1 MFLQLYLYLFLL
13 LLQIWKCTRVG
24 QTGNWQLIW
33 PIYMPKVGD
42 DTEYASIHHPP
53 STIRQSGTRA
63 ARKSFYPAVDI
74 IFIYVL
80 KCEYESVATLL
91 LARGQSL
98 AARAGGCLST
108 CHTLWQTHSA
118 RLLHTLSGWL
128 AKNPKMYNDE
138 RQKKHAKSPTCA
150 ARRQKTARW
159 TSGQTPR
166 REVSEPQL
174 VYQWHGIKVSI
185 LP

>member
-1 MFLQLYLYLFLL
+1 MYLYLFLL
-13 LLQIWKCTRVG
+13 LLQIWKCTRVV
-24 QTGNWQLIW
+24 QTGNWQLIR

-42 DTEYASIHHPP
+42 DTEYPAIHHPP

-63 ARKSFYPAVDI
+63 ARKLFYPAVDI

-108 CHTLWQTHSA
+108 CHTLWHSHSA

-138 RQKKHAKSPTCA
+138 RHKKNTQNPLH
-150 ARRQKTARW
+150 ARRDERQ
-159 TSGQTPR
+159 R
-166 REVSEPQL
+166 RDGRRDRL
-174 VYQWHGIKVSI
+174 RGGTN
-185 LP
+185 